1 MKANAWGKGIPVEIE
16 RLGRCTAFRRKI
28 NGEFYQWKFQY
39 GFVEVVGD
47 YTIDNDKALDN
58 ALCEL
63 KKKFKTIL
71 N

>member
-1 MKANAWGKGIPVEIE
+1 MKTNTWGKGIPVEIE
-16 RLGRCTAFRRKI
+16 RLGRCTASRRTI

-39 GFVEVVGD
+39 GFVEVVGV
-47 YTIDNDKALDN
+47 YSIDNNKALDN

-63 KKKFKTIL
+63 KKRFKTIL